1 MRNEWFI
8 PLSVAVVGIVT
19 SLLLLYSH
27 DGYALLYYG
36 DSVSHLVGSRK
47 IVDWENPGL
56 EQIGT
61 VWLPLPHILFLVPSL
76 IDPLFTTGLAG
87 TVISL
92 PSLAFTTL
100 LIYRVM
106 RDQGSIIHPSTKDHR
121 IAYLL
126 ALLYAFNP
134 NMMYLGIVAMTEALF
149 MLFLVASI
157 YYFQRWLLQGCS
169 TRNLLLC
176 SLFISLATLCRYES
190 WFLPILLIAVVF
202 TSAVRNRS
210 KDNELQLLP
219 IITSLLST
227 TGIAIWLAWNYYI
240 YGDPFEFSNAEYYS
254 AAWYAI
260 HNQYHERYFMNPL
273 NVFSVYMYNTIHLYG
288 PLLLTGITGGY
299 SIYHR
304 SAKDRMGVMMIII
317 LLLFLLLPPTFTI
330 VSMLIGVGEMD
341 YAYNSRFTILL
352 APLLF
357 ITTFLFLN
365 RLSVYR
371 WYIITPLLLLL
382 VLWNPLFLRLG
393 VVTYIDA
400 YAGYSTKDTQLAVD
414 AGEALRS
421 LYDRGRIMILAGSIL
436 EHRIMITSNI
446 ALNRF
451 DEMADHSTWKD
462 SFKSPWL
469 YDRWLIISKRPVH
482 DATNVIT
489 HWLEREEELLMHYKV
504 VYENENYKIMRLIV
518 LVTINEYYSNN
529 SNSSSSNRQESLFYN
544 APTYPR

>member
-1 MRNEWFI
+1 MVKNEWFL

-19 SLLLLYSH
+19 SSLLLYSH
-27 DGYALLYYG
+27 DRYALLYYG

-47 IVDWENPGL
+47 IIDWENPGL

-61 VWLPLPHILFLVPSL
+61 VWLPLPHILLLAPSL

-106 RDQGSIIHPSTKDHR
+106 RDQGSIIHLSTQDHR

-134 NMMYLGIVAMTEALF
+134 NMMYLGIVAMTEAPF

-157 YYFQRWLLQGCS
+157 YYFQRWLLQGGCS

-190 WFLPILLIAVVF
+190 WFLPILLIAVAF
-202 TSAVRNRS
+202 TFAVRNRS
-210 KDNELQLLP
+210 KDSRLPLLP
-219 IITSLLST
+219 IIIPLLST
-227 TGIAIWLAWNYYI
+227 TGIAIWLVWNYHI

-254 AAWYAI
+254 AAWHAM

-273 NVFSVYMYNTIHLYG
+273 NVMSVYMYNTIHLYG
-288 PLLLTGITGGY
+288 PLLLTGITGVGY
-299 SIYHR
+299 LIYHR
-304 SAKDRMGVMMIII
+304 SAKGRRGIMAMITII

-341 YAYNSRFTILL
+341 YVYNSRFTILL

-357 ITTFLFLN
+357 IMTFLFLN

-371 WYIITPLLLLL
+371 WHIIAPLLLLL
-382 VLWNPLFLRLG
+382 VLWNPLLLRLG
-393 VVTYIDA
+393 VVTYMDA
-400 YAGYSTKDTQLAVD
+400 YAGYSTRDTQLAVD

-421 LYDRGRIMILAGSIL
+421 LYDGGRIMILAGSIL

-469 YDRWLIISKRPVH
+469 YDEWLIISKRPVH

-489 HWLEREEELLMHYKV
+489 HWLEREDELLMHYKL
-504 VYENENYKIMRLIV
+504 VYENENYRIMRL
-518 LVTINEYYSNN
+518 
-529 SNSSSSNRQESLFYN
+529 R
-544 APTYPR
+544 